1 MYFLKDSSEFFVVT
15 VETKELQ
22 QHVYEGICARPYI
35 KGNVQLPADV
45 GMIMVLRKGPY
56 TVVDT
61 HLNLSFSSFFL
72 RFHKKAFKIF
82 IQQMQ

>member
-1 MYFLKDSSEFFVVT
+1 MYVLSEKLLRILFGS

-22 QHVYEGICARPYI
+22 QHVYEGIWARPYI

-56 TVVDT
+56 TVVPT
-61 HLNLSFSSFFL
+61 
-72 RFHKKAFKIF
+72 
-82 IQQMQ
+82 